1 LKYQKKERR
10 RGKMKNQ
17 MRRVL
22 LAVLL
27 VTLAAGVAFSRPQ
40 AKSAATEKSAAKT
53 APAAS
58 DLVDLNSATLDQLK
72 ALPGIGDA
80 YGQKIIDGRPYKAK
94 TDLTRKKI
102 IPAATYKKI
111 AALVIAKQSGAAATP
126 KKKK

>member
-1 LKYQKKERR
+1 MKGER
-10 RGKMKNQ
+10 KMKKQ
-17 MRRVL
+17 IRRAL
-22 LAVLL
+22 LAVL
-27 VTLAAGVAFSRPQ
+27 VVILAAGVAFSRSQ
-40 AKSAATEKSAAKT
+40 AKSAATEKSAAKAT
-53 APAAS
+53 AAS

-111 AALVIAKQSGAAATP
+111 SALVIAKQSGAAAATP
-126 KKKK
+126 KKK

>member
-1 LKYQKKERR
+1 MKGER
-10 RGKMKNQ
+10 KMKKQ
-17 MRRVL
+17 IRRAL
-22 LAVLL
+22 LAVL
-27 VTLAAGVAFSRPQ
+27 VVILAAGVAFSRSQ
-40 AKSAATEKSAAKT
+40 AKSAATEKSAAKAT
-53 APAAS
+53 AAS

-111 AALVIAKQSGAAATP
+111 SALVIAKQSGAAATP